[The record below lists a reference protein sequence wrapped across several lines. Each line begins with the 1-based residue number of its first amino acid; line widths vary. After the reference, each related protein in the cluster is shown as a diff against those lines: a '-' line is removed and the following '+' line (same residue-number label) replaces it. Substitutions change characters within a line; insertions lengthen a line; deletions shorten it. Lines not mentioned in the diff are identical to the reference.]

1 MAENVSEIM
10 SGLAGIRS
18 GLSVISENT
27 DTINELVQKG
37 DEIKK
42 KIKDRKDEYYRF
54 LDNCEAISDEADNL
68 KREIDEAK
76 YHIQLCE
83 ERIAE
88 KEQEIKEAEYN
99 KQPQIIAHN
108 LKKMRKNARRAGRK
122 SVRQAKIPLF
132 PGYSPIK
139 LTAIIMVVVAAISA
153 YAYFVLSDI
162 ITADLISLE
171 EETLI
176 CILIACNLAYP
187 VGCILVFLVRC
198 CKEYMRGRHVSYQRQ
213 LSYVFDAPDQLRNDL
228 KSYRDELAGWKETLD
243 RATLE
248 YNEHLHKLQKRN
260 ASEKEQ
266 EKHVD
271 AFVDKA
277 KYDISVINDDIKK
290 IRNNSIAIKQA
301 LIETYK
307 DLLNPAD
314 WQHIDVIMYY
324 IETHRADSIKEALNI
339 IDSKLQFEQL
349 TNVVV
354 SSAQAVCGYIQRG
367 FIKLND
373 NLTLSHNMI
382 MDKLADIECKV
393 DTNTNLIGSTAQI
406 LAKGIDRQV
415 TEARLN
421 NALVKKAHKQVGEL
435 LEDMEFTTQVNVTVK
450 V

>member
-18 GLSVISENT
+18 GLSVISENR
-27 DTINELVQKG
+27 DTINELVAKG
-37 DEIKK
+37 EEIKI

-54 LDNCEAISDEADNL
+54 LDNFETVSDETELL
-68 KREIDEAK
+68 KREINEAE

-88 KEQEIKEAEYN
+88 KEQEIKEAECNIEPENLLKSN
-99 KQPQIIAHN
+99 KTM
-108 LKKMRKNARRAGRK
+108 KKNARRAGRK

-132 PGYSPIK
+132 PGDSPIK

-187 VGCILVFLVRC
+187 VGCVLVFLVRC
-198 CKEYMRGRHVSYQRQ
+198 YHEYSDERYHSYQRQ
-213 LSYVFDAPDQLRNDL
+213 LGYVCDAPQILRADL
-228 KSYRDELAGWKETLD
+228 ESYKNELEGWQETLA
-243 RATLE
+243 RATAQYKQNLSKIE
-248 YNEHLHKLQKRN
+248 KRYT
-260 ASEKEQ
+260 SEKEQ
-266 EKHVD
+266 EKRVD
-271 AFVDKA
+271 AFIDKA
-277 KYDISVINDDIKK
+277 KYDISVINNDIKK
-290 IRNNSIAIKQA
+290 VQKNSVDIKQA

-349 TNVVV
+349 ANVVV
-354 SSAQAVCGYIQRG
+354 SSAEAVCGYIQRG
-367 FIKLND
+367 FIKLNN
-373 NLTLSHNMI
+373 NLTSSHNMI
-382 MDKLADIECKV
+382 MDKLGDIEYKLDV
-393 DTNTNLIGSTAQI
+393 NTELIGSTAQI

-421 NALVKKAHKQVGEL
+421 NALVKKAHKQIGEL